1 MADAP
6 YQLMDTDSAS
16 LLGSY
21 ATEQDA
27 LHAVAAAAK
36 KHGRNSEAV
45 VNLVLFRQ
53 DGPERD
59 AFIAE
64 GLQLIDR
71 ALAAA
76 GAVGDPTPT
85 NGRPSRE
92 RAASKAGGR

>member
-1 MADAP
+1 MAAATS
-6 YQLMDTDSAS
+6 QLMDTDSAS

-21 ATEQDA
+21 PSEQDA

-36 KHGRNSEAV
+36 RHGRDSEAV

-53 DGPERD
+53 DGAERD

-64 GLQLIDR
+64 GTQLVER

-76 GAVGDPTPT
+76 DAEGGETPT
-85 NGRPSRE
+85 NGR
-92 RAASKAGGR
+92 AAKEHAARKAVGR